1 MAFSNEK
8 LSDIVVVS
16 AASTTDIV
24 TVADNKKV
32 FIKSIIA
39 HNTSGVTTATSQ
51 VYVVPNGGS
60 VAESTRL
67 FDVTVEPSETVL
79 IEPSFPIVLDAT
91 GDKISVGAGATT
103 INTLVTGDKE
113 A

>member
-16 AASTTDIV
+16 AASTNDVI
-24 TVADNKKV
+24 TVANNKKV

-39 HNTSGVTTATSQ
+39 HCATATTTTAQ

-60 VAESTRL
+60 VADSTRL
-67 FDVTVEPSETVL
+67 FHIDVSPQETVL
-79 IEPSFPIVLDAT
+79 IEPAYPIVLDTT
-91 GDKISVGAGATT
+91 GDKISVGAGASTV
-103 INTLVTGDKE
+103 NVLVTGDKE
-113 A
+113 V